1 MQIFVYWNLYLSQI
15 SIDEIFIFGEV
26 IFIFI
31 DLLLNVKNYTF
42 KITLSWFSN
51 SFHLSSC
58 FICQG
63 NEKQNLT
70 CLVQLSSL
78 MKRWY
83 YGLNVWITLNR
94 CWNPNPQGDG
104 IRRRRPLEVRRSW
117 MRLGLLQLREISSS
131 LPQYKVTTKPKSL
144 SRKWALTIES
154 ADALILDFL
163 ASRNLERNKFLT
175 KPPSLRCFVI

>member
-1 MQIFVYWNLYLSQI
+1 ML
-15 SIDEIFIFGEV
+15 
-26 IFIFI
+26 
-31 DLLLNVKNYTF
+31 KTYTF

-58 FICQG
+58 FICQD

-78 MKRWY
+78 MKRWC
-83 YGLNVWITLNR
+83 YGLSVCITLNR
-94 CWNPNPQGDG
+94 CWNPQGDG
-104 IRRRRPLEVRRSW
+104 IRRRRPLEVRRLW
-117 MRLGLLQLREISSS
+117 MRLGLLQLREIPSS
-131 LPQYKVTTKPKSL
+131 LPPHKVTTKPKWL
-144 SRKWALTIES
+144 SRKWAVTTES

-163 ASRNLERNKFLT
+163 ASRNLVRSKFLT